1 MQLFN
6 GKSRKIALVALGFF
20 LVGWIVYLLGAIWA
34 LATWTGRLHNG
45 RYISKSD
52 PELIPFYT
60 VLVGG
65 PFVLL
70 LGLIHAAL
78 PGLSSAIIGAISVVP
93 SSFFV
98 VCTSIISAESVWNIA
113 LTKYYH
119 DHDPSMVDT
128 LTPAPNHYQL
138 RPAVVILLIGT
149 LLLGLSWLTVMIC
162 SLFYNYQS
170 EYWTQVPRQE
180 ARIQTCI
187 AFGPGKARVEAVP
200 AIIVSAICWIVIVV
214 QLPVRKWFLFDG
226 IILVGPLLYLVMFL
240 HAGCVGGAST
250 VSGILATILS
260 VMYMAF
266 VGTSLFSVDYACS
279 VYSCRN
285 IDSIR
290 YVGIAELISVCSIL
304 ALWPFYQHY
313 PSSWTS
319 QSAGETPHTAHQL
332 ERPRRASSMPGY
344 GTSQSRKENSET
356 QSLVK

>member
-20 LVGWIVYLLGAIWA
+20 LIGWIVYLIGSIWA
-34 LATWTGRLHNG
+34 LATWTGRSPNG
-45 RYISKSD
+45 RYISKTD
-52 PELIPFYT
+52 PALIPFYT

-70 LGLIHAAL
+70 LGLLHAAL
-78 PGLSSAIIGAISVVP
+78 PGLSSAIIGAISVFP

-98 VCTSIISAESVWNIA
+98 VCTSIVSAESVWNIA
-113 LTKYYH
+113 LTTYH
-119 DHDPSMVDT
+119 YDDPSTVDT
-128 LTPAPNHYQL
+128 LTPAPNYHQL

-170 EYWTQVPRQE
+170 EYWTQVPHQDT
-180 ARIQTCI
+180 RIRTRI
-187 AFGPGKARVEAVP
+187 PFGPGKARVEAVP
-200 AIIVSAICWIVIVV
+200 AIIVSAICWIVIVA
-214 QLPVRKWFLFDG
+214 QLPVGKWFPFDG

-250 VSGILATILS
+250 VSGVLATILS

-266 VGTSLFSVDYACS
+266 AGTSLFTVDYACS

-290 YVGIAELISVCSIL
+290 YVGIAELISVCAIL
-304 ALWPFYQHY
+304 VLWPFYQHY

-319 QSAGETPHTAHQL
+319 QSGETPHIEHQL

-356 QSLVK
+356 QSLVN

>member
-1 MQLFN
+1 M
-6 GKSRKIALVALGFF
+6 
-20 LVGWIVYLLGAIWA
+20 LGAIWA
-34 LATWTGRLHNG
+34 LATWTGRSHNG
-45 RYISKSD
+45 RYISKTD
-52 PELIPFYT
+52 PDLIPFYT

-78 PGLSSAIIGAISVVP
+78 PGLSSAIIGATSVVP

-98 VCTSIISAESVWNIA
+98 VCTSIVSAESVWNIA

-119 DHDPSMVDT
+119 HYDDPSMVDT
-128 LTPAPNHYQL
+128 LTPAPNHHQL
-138 RPAVVILLIGT
+138 HPAVVILLIGT
-149 LLLGLSWLTVMIC
+149 LLLGLSWLTVMVC

-170 EYWTQVPRQE
+170 EYWTQVPRQD
-180 ARIQTCI
+180 ARIRTRI
-187 AFGPGKARVEAVP
+187 PFGPGKARVEAVP
-200 AIIVSAICWIVIVV
+200 AIIISAICWIVIVV
-214 QLPVRKWFLFDG
+214 QLPAGKWFPFDG

-250 VSGILATILS
+250 VSGVLATILS

-266 VGTSLFSVDYACS
+266 VGTSLFTVDYACS

-290 YVGIAELISVCSIL
+290 YGGIAELISVCTIL
-304 ALWPFYQHY
+304 VLWPFYQHY

-319 QSAGETPHTAHQL
+319 QSAAGESLTPLTAHQL
-332 ERPRRASSMPGY
+332 ERPRGASSIPGY
-344 GTSQSRKENSET
+344 GTSQNRKENSET
-356 QSLVK
+356 RSLVN

>member
-34 LATWTGRLHNG
+34 LATWTGRSHNG

-98 VCTSIISAESVWNIA
+98 VCTSIVSAESVWNIA

-119 DHDPSMVDT
+119 DHDPSTVDT

-170 EYWTQVPRQE
+170 EYWTQVPRQDT
-180 ARIQTCI
+180 RIQTRI
-187 AFGPGKARVEAVP
+187 PFGPGKARVEAVP
-200 AIIVSAICWIVIVV
+200 AIIVSAICWIVIVA
-214 QLPVRKWFLFDG
+214 QLPVGKWFPFDG

-319 QSAGETPHTAHQL
+319 QSAGETHQL

-356 QSLVK
+356 QSLVN